1 MKYVI
6 GFGRFWYD
14 FIVGDSMMLAVGGTG
29 VLVVGALLVHAGMLT
44 AAEIALPLTVVATLA
59 SSLVTRP

>member
-1 MKYVI
+1 MKYVT

-29 VLVVGALLVHAGMLT
+29 VLVVGALLVHGGMHT
-44 AAEIALPLTVVATLA
+44 AAEIALPLIVVATLA